1 MEPISISVALI
12 SAIQVA
18 SAAVR
23 LLSALRNVKDSRYE
37 EIYWTAVAQ
46 REITFNWAKRMEL
59 GGGSVLVE
67 QQPRVAEL
75 VSRLMESYD
84 QVGASVKKLYR
95 PEDGRVTPRLLAY
108 RLKFETGGFDSLRH
122 RLNAVAAMNEA
133 LNQIA
138 PPPPLGS
145 SATPTKVSTGRSQVA
160 VHTADNGRSIWATL
174 QRDLSDALTLES
186 AAEEL
191 AKPPALKRQST
202 DDSIPDELKEKLRQN
217 LKPVP
222 ISSLCGIC
230 REALSHLSLVVDLSK
245 AVKPLYANFQRLTI
259 GLFDDVTGLDIV
271 LQQDFERNSGLRE
284 FVLQVLVN
292 MAIAEGK
299 YPLAPPQLSR
309 GFLLREYQR
318 AQKPDLTN
326 SFEQDRRRILST
338 LGKGQLID
346 LAAQRWEE
354 VHEIDMEIEEDES
367 DSDDGGELFSDPD
380 EDALFD
386 TTYSWS
392 GTAFDLKTRRR
403 LQDLG
408 MMVESMEGILPA
420 IRSARQARRLQLE
433 AAWTANTLPADIIVG
448 PLSASPT
455 EIHDFAQMSISNSTE
470 TAPSQGLGMAVD
482 NIKAGHETPPPL
494 GTPPLGRS
502 QHASSF
508 PLSRQSTDSWDSQLD
523 IGNPKPLPATAMMDI
538 ERYEALVERVV
549 RLAKDLEDALRK
561 DEDFARVKGIPNAL
575 VFSDQVRVQ
584 RLKMQKHRDY
594 IQRMGPR
601 AVVTTQQAVAVTDL
615 NNDLKSACH
624 KLVGSL
630 KNFSDNTRPEDLLP
644 VDMDQTI
651 QDLLGTFSKTTS
663 VLTPKSIAVAA

>member
-84 QVGASVKKLYR
+84 QVGASVKKLYH

-122 RLNAVAAMNEA
+122 RLNAIAAMNEA

-145 SATPTKVSTGRSQVA
+145 SATPTKISTGRSQVA
-160 VHTADNGRSIWATL
+160 VHTADDGRSIWATL

-259 GLFDDVTGLDIV
+259 GLFDDVTGLDII
-271 LQQDFERNSGLRE
+271 LQQDTERNSGLRE

-292 MAIAEGK
+292 MAIAEE
-299 YPLAPPQLSR
+299 Y
-309 GFLLREYQR
+309 LLREYQK
-318 AQKPDLTN
+318 AQEPDLTD

-367 DSDDGGELFSDPD
+367 DSDDGGEFFSDPD
-380 EDALFD
+380 EDALFV

-392 GTAFDLKTRRR
+392 GTAFDPKTRRR
-403 LQDLG
+403 LQDLS

-455 EIHDFAQMSISNSTE
+455 DIHDFAQMSNSNGAE
-470 TAPSQGLGMAVD
+470 TVPLQGLGMAVD
-482 NIKAGHETPPPL
+482 NIKAGHETPPSL
-494 GTPPLGRS
+494 GTPPLGRA

-523 IGNPKPLPATAMMDI
+523 NGNPKPLPATVLMDI

-601 AVVTTQQAVAVTDL
+601 AVVTAQQAVAVTDL
-615 NNDLKSACH
+615 NHDLKSACH

-663 VLTPKSIAVAA
+663 VLTPKVIAVAA